1 MLSSV
6 FRWFSGRTRSR
17 RLARYAIADALWSR
31 TLAGLPFLLNWPQ
44 ADLLRLRET
53 ATLFIAEKE
62 FTTTQGLPLTDEM
75 VISIAVQASVPV
87 LELGIAW
94 YRGWHGVVIYPGE
107 FVIRKEVMDEDGVVH
122 DVREEAS
129 GEAWE
134 HGPVILSWEDIELGG
149 APPEP
154 GAQPYNVVV
163 HEFAHKLDMLNGE
176 SDGIPAFSSRLHA
189 DVDREQW
196 ADALYAEYEAFAGR
210 CEQVPERRWDTDPI
224 LSLLDPYGAQHPAE
238 FFAVASEVFFVE
250 PVALLEALPS
260 LYALLQAFYLQ
271 DPARRVLHAEQR
283 QEGFL
288 P

>member
-149 APPEP
+149 APRA
-154 GAQPYNVVV
+154 GC
-163 HEFAHKLDMLNGE
+163 
-176 SDGIPAFSSRLHA
+176 PAVQRSRA
-189 DVDREQW
+189 
-196 ADALYAEYEAFAGR
+196 
-210 CEQVPERRWDTDPI
+210 
-224 LSLLDPYGAQHPAE
+224 
-238 FFAVASEVFFVE
+238 
-250 PVALLEALPS
+250 
-260 LYALLQAFYLQ
+260 
-271 DPARRVLHAEQR
+271 
-283 QEGFL
+283 
-288 P
+288 

>member
-6 FRWFSGRTRSR
+6 FRWFSGRARSR
-17 RLARYAIADALWSR
+17 RLARYAISDTLWSR
-31 TLAGLPFLLNWPQ
+31 TRIGLPFLQDWSD
-44 ADLLRLRET
+44 ADLARLRET

-62 FTTTQGLPLTDEM
+62 FTTAHDLPLTDEM
-75 VISIAVQASVPV
+75 VISIAVQASVPI
-87 LELGIAW
+87 LELGMAW
-94 YRGWHGVVIYPGE
+94 YGGWHGVVIYPGE

-122 DVREEAS
+122 DVREEAA

-134 HGPVILSWEDIELGG
+134 HGPVILSWQDIELGS
-149 APPEP
+149 ALAEP
-154 GAQPYNVVV
+154 GAQPYNVVI

-189 DVDREQW
+189 DIDREQW
-196 ADALYAEYEAFAGR
+196 ADDLYAEYDAFAGL
-210 CEQVPERRWDTDPI
+210 CEQIPERRWDTDPI
-224 LSLLDPYGAQHPAE
+224 LALLDPYGAQHPAE

-250 PVALLEALPS
+250 PVALLGTLPS
-260 LYALLQAFYLQ
+260 LYALLQAFYRQ

>member
-17 RLARYAIADALWSR
+17 RLARYAISDALWSR
-31 TLAGLPFLLNWPQ
+31 TLAGLPFLLNWPE
-44 ADLLRLRET
+44 ADLVRLRET

-62 FTTTQGLPLTDEM
+62 FTTTHGLPLTDDM

-94 YRGWHGVVIYPGE
+94 YRGWHGVVVYPGE

-122 DVREEAS
+122 DVREEAA

-134 HGPVILSWEDIELGG
+134 HGPVILSWQDIELGG
-149 APPEP
+149 ALAEP
-154 GAQPYNVVV
+154 GAKPYNVVL

-196 ADALYAEYEAFAGR
+196 ADALYAEYDAFAGR
-210 CEQVPERRWDTDPI
+210 CEQVPQRRWGTDPI
-224 LSLLDPYGAQHPAE
+224 LSLLDPYGAQHPSE

-250 PVALLEALPS
+250 PVALLETLPS

-271 DPARRVLHAEQR
+271 DPARRMLQAEQR
-283 QEGFL
+283 QEGLL